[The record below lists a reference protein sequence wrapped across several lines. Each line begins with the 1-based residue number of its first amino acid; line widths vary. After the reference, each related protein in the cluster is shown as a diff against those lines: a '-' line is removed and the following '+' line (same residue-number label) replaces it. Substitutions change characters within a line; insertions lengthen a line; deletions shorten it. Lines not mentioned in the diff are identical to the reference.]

1 MRKKLLALTL
11 IALLLLPGGS
21 AEPSEPVDGTLRVYL
36 LSLGNIASIDFTLD
50 GVYTVNG
57 SSGFRLDKGT
67 TFTLALVNGSIY
79 LLSGGL
85 TIQMGES
92 FQLTRAQTE
101 EGAANGAYLSKT
113 ERDTL
118 YCGDFIIRAGANGL
132 EITLIIDIEDY
143 LYGVVP

>member
-11 IALLLLPGGS
+11 IALLLCGGS

-92 FQLTRAQTE
+92 FRSPRAQTE
-101 EGAANGAYLSKT
+101 EGAANGSIPEAKQS
-113 ERDTL
+113 
-118 YCGDFIIRAGANGL
+118 GIRSTAANFYHPCRQP
-132 EITLIIDIEDY
+132 TA
-143 LYGVVP
+143 

>member
-85 TIQMGES
+85 TIQMAES
-92 FQLTRAQTE
+92 FQLTPAQPE
-101 EGAANGAYLSKT
+101 QGAPYGAYLS
-113 ERDTL
+113 
-118 YCGDFIIRAGANGL
+118 
-132 EITLIIDIEDY
+132 
-143 LYGVVP
+143 

>member
-92 FQLTRAQTE
+92 FQLTRRQKRRGRNQRRIPE
-101 EGAANGAYLSKT
+101 QN
-113 ERDTL
+113 
-118 YCGDFIIRAGANGL
+118 RAGYALLRRFYHPRRRQRLRNH
-132 EITLIIDIEDY
+132 
-143 LYGVVP
+143 PHHRH